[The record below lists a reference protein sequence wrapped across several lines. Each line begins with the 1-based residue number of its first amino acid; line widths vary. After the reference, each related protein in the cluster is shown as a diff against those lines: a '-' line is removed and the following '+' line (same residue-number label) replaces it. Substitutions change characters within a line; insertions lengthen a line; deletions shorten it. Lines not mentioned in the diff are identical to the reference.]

1 MKHGGLEHQKELS
14 GNLSLLLCV
23 IQSDFVKLTNEA
35 GLVLQVLLQR
45 KNGLSSNPLHIHQMS
60 VLIRIPSI
68 IHAATQ
74 LTVTLHA
81 IAVESGYQDTQ

>member
-1 MKHGGLEHQKELS
+1 MKRGGLEHQKELS
-14 GNLSLLLCV
+14 GNLSLFLCV

-35 GLVLQVLLQR
+35 GLVLQVQR
-45 KNGLSSNPLHIHQMS
+45 ENGLFSNPLHIHQMS

-68 IHAATQ
+68 IHATTQ